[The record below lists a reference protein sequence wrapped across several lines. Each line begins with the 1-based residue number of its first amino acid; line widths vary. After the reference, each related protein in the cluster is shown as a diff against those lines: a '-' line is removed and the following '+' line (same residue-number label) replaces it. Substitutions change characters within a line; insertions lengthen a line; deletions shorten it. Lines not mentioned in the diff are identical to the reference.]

1 LVDGATVNPVVGAI
15 VNPVVGAIVNPVD
28 GAIVNPVV
36 GASGAVELTLKVGVT
51 DNWLS
56 DD

>member
-1 LVDGATVNPVVGAI
+1 LLDGAT

-36 GASGAVELTLKVGVT
+36 GATVNPVVGASGAVELTLKAGVT

>member
-1 LVDGATVNPVVGAI
+1 LVDGAT

-36 GASGAVELTLKVGVT
+36 GASGAVEPTLKAGVT
-51 DNWLS
+51 DS
-56 DD
+56 